1 MYLSWEVLCYIAHMQ
16 TGKFV
21 SSKTIGEKVK
31 FRRQDLGI
39 SQERLAEMLGVSY
52 GQVQRYE
59 NGKNKLNVENIQLIA
74 EALSVPVSYF
84 FAYELPQIA
93 AEPAT
98 AYSSNDEKA
107 LLKHFRD
114 ISGKSDKQL
123 VVHVARL
130 AARR

>member
-1 MYLSWEVLCYIAHMQ
+1 MQ
-16 TGKFV
+16 TGKIV

-31 FRRQDLGI
+31 FRRQDIGM
-39 SQERLAEMLGVSY
+39 SQERLAEILGVSY
-52 GQVQRYE
+52 QQVQRYE

-74 EALSVPVSYF
+74 EALSVPVSF
-84 FAYELPQIA
+84 FFSSEIPQVA

-98 AYSSNDEKA
+98 SFASSEEKT

-114 ISGKSDKQL
+114 ISAKSDKQL

>member
-21 SSKTIGEKVK
+21 SSKTIGEKIK
-31 FRRQDLGI
+31 FRRQDLGM
-39 SQERLAEMLGVSY
+39 SQERLAEILGVSY

-74 EALSVPVSYF
+74 KALSVPLSF
-84 FAYELPQIA
+84 FFSSDLPQLA
-93 AEPAT
+93 AEPT
-98 AYSSNDEKA
+98 TSYTCHDEKT

-130 AARR
+130 AARK